1 MIRIG
6 LFSNDQTLPSLLSS
20 ALGKEFDVIQVSI
33 KDENPRYP
41 GKPRYEVILLDLDSL
56 PDSLTFF
63 QKMIASKIPVLILS
77 SDGLRSTAIDLVRQG
92 AYGYCRRPPSI
103 RELKTMLVR
112 AHEGSAL
119 RRELSDRQQSEET
132 ESRSPILGGSPQI
145 QRVHELIR
153 RVCNINASVL
163 ITGESGTGK
172 ELIASGIHNL
182 GSRADQPFIAVSC
195 GAIPENLIDTE
206 LFGYENDSFTGTT
219 ESSVGYLELAGEG
232 TLFLDEIGELSP
244 ATQVKLLRVLQQRE
258 FSRQGSTEPIPL
270 KARLIFATHQN
281 LSDMVAR
288 GAFRQDLYYRMNV
301 IRIDAPPLREHSD
314 DIPQIA
320 EHLLRKYS
328 KSFRSPVIRIE
339 DDAMSMLQAYSW
351 PGNVRELENVIQ
363 QALIVANGESI
374 HLEDLASNI
383 LEETLVHMDDDYHP
397 GGSFERQL
405 RDYKVKLA
413 TSALRESNGNKTLAA
428 RSLNISRAYLHRLLR
443 IGEPDELINSEISA
457 ERESPEAGMA

>member
-1 MIRIG
+1 VAR
-6 LFSNDQTLPSLLSS
+6 L
-20 ALGKEFDVIQVSI
+20 
-33 KDENPRYP
+33 KDTR
-41 GKPRYEVILLDLDSL
+41 
-56 PDSLTFF
+56 T
-63 QKMIASKIPVLILS
+63 PVL
-77 SDGLRSTAIDLVRQG
+77 V
-92 AYGYCRRPPSI
+92 
-103 RELKTMLVR
+103 V
-112 AHEGSAL
+112 
-119 RRELSDRQQSEET
+119 
-132 ESRSPILGGSPQI
+132 
-145 QRVHELIR
+145 
-153 RVCNINASVL
+153 
-163 ITGESGTGK
+163 GESGTGK
-172 ELIASGIHNL
+172 ELVASGIHDL

-288 GAFRQDLYYRMNV
+288 GTFRQDLYYRMNV
-301 IRIDAPPLREHSD
+301 IRIDAPPLREHPD
-314 DIPQIA
+314 DIPVIA

-328 KSFRSPVIRIE
+328 KSFRSPVARIE
-339 DDAMSMLQAYSW
+339 DDAMAMLQAYSW

-363 QALIVANGESI
+363 QAIIVANGESI

-413 TSALRESNGNKTLAA
+413 TTALRESNGNKTLAA

-443 IGEPDELINSEISA
+443 VGEPSDLIDSEIST